1 MKKKLRLLT
10 IASIAT
16 KEKTIHYDHMQ
27 KVLGIDSIRELE
39 DLIIEGTNNA
49 VLKGKLDQKSK
60 HFEVDYAMGRDI
72 RKVRLSS
79 DCPIILGASLILI
92 FNLSVIFRKTL
103 DKSAKHCNN
112 GATIATPFWHVLILK
127 WKEPIP

>member
-27 KVLGIDSIRELE
+27 NVLGIDSIRELE

-72 RKVRLSS
+72 RKVRLSY
-79 DCPIILGASLILI
+79 DCPIILGACPP
-92 FNLSVIFRKTL
+92 RP
-103 DKSAKHCNN
+103 H
-112 GATIATPFWHVLILK
+112 
-127 WKEPIP
+127 

>member
-92 FNLSVIFRKTL
+92 FNLFVIFRKTL

-127 WKEPIP
+127 WKGPIP

>member
-92 FNLSVIFRKTL
+92 FNLF
-103 DKSAKHCNN
+103 
-112 GATIATPFWHVLILK
+112 
-127 WKEPIP
+127 